1 LDPVRP
7 DTLAFL
13 APGLLH
19 QLGNVLFTIQGNA
32 QTLADP
38 RDGGGRE
45 RAAIL
50 AASERGGQALR
61 LLRCLLGDPAAPP
74 VQAGVVL
81 TQLGDLLRVPLREVR
96 QLLELRHTAAQTPVF
111 VAPTDF
117 CIAVAEALRSLVT
130 ILPTGVHGTLVLD
143 LCDHGPRHATVRVL
157 FAPPAGALPFPLDV
171 GELLARYATG
181 QLRTHSRPVVRA
193 HAMGLELVF
202 PAAGGSQAAQA

>member
-32 QTLADP
+32 QML
-38 RDGGGRE
+38 GGAEDTGRE

-50 AASERGGQALR
+50 TAAERGSQAIR

-74 VQAGVVL
+74 TQAGVL
-81 TQLGDLLRVPLREVR
+81 LGQLAEMLRVPLREQR
-96 QLLELRHTAAQTPVF
+96 QMLELRHTARQTPVF
-111 VAPTDF
+111 VSPSDF
-117 CIAVAEALRSLVT
+117 CIAVAEALRALVT
-130 ILPTGVHGTLVLD
+130 VLPNGVHGTLVLD
-143 LCDHGPRHATVRVL
+143 LCDQGARHATVRVL
-157 FAPPAGALPFPLDV
+157 FAPLAGALPFPLDV
-171 GELLARYATG
+171 DELLARYTTG
-181 QLRTHSRPVVRA
+181 QVRTHSRPAVRP

-202 PAAGGSQAAQA
+202 AGAGGSQAAQA